1 MLKLLLL
8 AVVVI
13 VGALLVLRLLRR
25 GTGTGPGSSTP
36 PGTRHLDEDTAVRP
50 DVDPQAL
57 AAARARVAPTV
68 PDAVL
73 SDALLDATPRQV
85 AQLFSAVPAEVMAN
99 AMGQNTGRGG
109 TVQIQGQAT
118 AQDMAQLR
126 NLSSAV
132 DELDIWSFGDDTPGK
147 SHKA

>member
-8 AVVVI
+8 AVLVI
-13 VGALLVLRLLRR
+13 VGVLVLLRVLR
-25 GTGTGPGSSTP
+25 GGSGAAPGSSRP

-50 DVDPQAL
+50 DIDPQAL
-57 AAARARVAPTV
+57 ARARARVAPAV

-73 SDALLDATPRQV
+73 SDALLDATPKQV
-85 AQLFSAVPAEVMAN
+85 AQMFSAVPADVMAN

-109 TVQIQGQAT
+109 TVQVQGQAT

-132 DELDIWSFGDDTPGK
+132 DELDIWNFGDDTPGK

>member
-1 MLKLLLL
+1 MKLLLL

-13 VGALLVLRLLRR
+13 VGVLVVLSLLRK
-25 GTGTGPGSSTP
+25 GAGAGPVGSRP
-36 PGTRHLDEDTAVRP
+36 PGTRHLDEETAVRP
-50 DVDPQAL
+50 DIDPQAL
-57 AAARARVAPTV
+57 AAARAQVAPTV

-73 SDALLDATPRQV
+73 SDALLDATPKQV
-85 AQLFSAVPAEVMAN
+85 AHLFSAVPADVMAN

-109 TVQIQGQAT
+109 TVQVQGQAT

-132 DELDIWSFGDDTPGK
+132 DELDIWNFGDDTPGK

>member
-1 MLKLLLL
+1 MKLLLL
-8 AVVVI
+8 AVLVI
-13 VGALLVLRLLRR
+13 VGVLVVLSLLRK
-25 GTGTGPGSSTP
+25 GTGTAPVGSRP
-36 PGTRHLDEDTAVRP
+36 PGTRHLDEETAVRP
-50 DVDPQAL
+50 DIDPYAL
-57 AAARARVAPTV
+57 AATRAKVAPAV

-73 SDALLDATPRQV
+73 SDALLDATPKQV
-85 AQLFSAVPAEVMAN
+85 AQMFSAVPADVMAN

-109 TVQIQGQAT
+109 TVQVQGQAT

-132 DELDIWSFGDDTPGK
+132 DDLDIWNFGDDAPGK

>member
-1 MLKLLLL
+1 MKLLLL

-13 VGALLVLRLLRR
+13 VGVLVVLSLLRK
-25 GTGTGPGSSTP
+25 GTGAGPVGSRP
-36 PGTRHLDEDTAVRP
+36 PGTRHLDEETAVRP
-50 DVDPQAL
+50 DIDPQAL
-57 AAARARVAPTV
+57 AAARAQVAPTV

-73 SDALLDATPRQV
+73 SDALLDATPKQV
-85 AQLFSAVPAEVMAN
+85 AHLFSAVPADVMAN

-109 TVQIQGQAT
+109 TVQVQGQAT

-132 DELDIWSFGDDTPGK
+132 DELDIWNFGDDTG
-147 SHKA
+147 HKA

>member
-1 MLKLLLL
+1 MLKFLLL
-8 AVVVI
+8 AVLVI
-13 VGALLVLRLLRR
+13 VGVLVLLR
-25 GTGTGPGSSTP
+25 GGAAPGRSRP

-57 AAARARVAPTV
+57 ARARAQIAPAV

-73 SDALLDATPRQV
+73 SDALLDATPGQV
-85 AQLFSAVPAEVMAN
+85 AQMFSAVPADVMAN

-109 TVQIQGQAT
+109 TVQVQGQAT

-132 DELDIWSFGDDTPGK
+132 DELDIWNFGDDPPGK